1 MKMKRLISF
10 ICAVCMT
17 GCIAPYNSSISLNF
31 ISKVSAADSSNEVKF
46 TAIGQYTQVKLQN
59 TTETPA
65 WYSDNVNV
73 ASVDSNGKITAVG
86 EGSCTVYAVF
96 SNQMLSF
103 PITVT
108 LPEEVTDII
117 IGNINLSNEKPG
129 AELTVSGVDLTDA
142 VWSSTDTSVASVSS
156 KGVITAVGSGNCK
169 IIASLGGKNY
179 IINVSSSYVPS
190 TGPAVTE
197 VNLGTLELS
206 NGSSSAVIS
215 LNGVPAGTI
224 INWSSTD
231 ESVASVTQDGKVTA
245 VNKGECQIIAVI
257 DGIKYITIV
266 KSSYDPTIV
275 KPTVVNLGDM
285 KLTNS
290 SASGTIKLSG
300 VPEGAEIIWSSTD
313 ENVASVDQSGK
324 VTAVGSGNCQII
336 ALINGIKYTMN
347 VTSEYVPKAE
357 PEISTDSTVI
367 NGIGSSISLT
377 IKNTDEKPQWISTD
391 LNVATVDE
399 NGIVTAVGKGTV
411 VIIANVG
418 GKPYS
423 ITITVNDRIIYG
435 DVNNNGEVDITDAA
449 KIMSYV
455 SNSEK
460 YPLNDKQLDI
470 ADVNQRGDGISNM
483 DSLAVQK
490 YLAQIIKS
498 LPES

>member
-1 MKMKRLISF
+1 M
-10 ICAVCMT
+10 
-17 GCIAPYNSSISLNF
+17 
-31 ISKVSAADSSNEVKF
+31 
-46 TAIGQYTQVKLQN
+46 
-59 TTETPA
+59 
-65 WYSDNVNV
+65 
-73 ASVDSNGKITAVG
+73 
-86 EGSCTVYAVF
+86 
-96 SNQMLSF
+96 
-103 PITVT
+103 
-108 LPEEVTDII
+108 
-117 IGNINLSNEKPG
+117 
-129 AELTVSGVDLTDA
+129 
-142 VWSSTDTSVASVSS
+142 
-156 KGVITAVGSGNCK
+156 
-169 IIASLGGKNY
+169 
-179 IINVSSSYVPS
+179 
-190 TGPAVTE
+190 
-197 VNLGTLELS
+197 
-206 NGSSSAVIS
+206 
-215 LNGVPAGTI
+215 
-224 INWSSTD
+224 
-231 ESVASVTQDGKVTA
+231 ASVTQDGKVTA

>member
-1 MKMKRLISF
+1 
-10 ICAVCMT
+10 
-17 GCIAPYNSSISLNF
+17 
-31 ISKVSAADSSNEVKF
+31 
-46 TAIGQYTQVKLQN
+46 
-59 TTETPA
+59 
-65 WYSDNVNV
+65 
-73 ASVDSNGKITAVG
+73 
-86 EGSCTVYAVF
+86 
-96 SNQMLSF
+96 MLSF

-449 KIMSYV
+449 KIMS
-455 SNSEK
+455 
-460 YPLNDKQLDI
+460 
-470 ADVNQRGDGISNM
+470 
-483 DSLAVQK
+483 
-490 YLAQIIKS
+490 
-498 LPES
+498 